1 MKHWLLAGTIALMLV
16 GCANSPERKQLSQLE
31 GLQKALPGVYTSP
44 AASGAADTGV
54 SLTISPVTA
63 QLIGEKVYFVRET
76 PADNAGLVLW
86 QGIWTFV
93 AVAPEGHRHAH
104 EQPGIMQHSFLFKEP
119 RRWAAASSNPDL
131 LVSMLPDDLQPL
143 PGCDLLWQ
151 STQSTPM
158 GYETKKM
165 TGDCRP
171 GRLASGLWIEQHAQL
186 EGSMLTLIEQPLD
199 ANGAPDLRAAA
210 VTRHLTRTGSPP

>member
-44 AASGAADTGV
+44 AASGAADSDV
-54 SLTISPVTA
+54 SFSISPVTA
-63 QLIGEKVYFVRET
+63 QLIGEKVFYVRET

-93 AVAPEGHRHAH
+93 AIAPKGHQRTH
-104 EQPGIMQHSFLFKEP
+104 EEPGIMQHSFLFKQP
-119 RRWAAASSNPDL
+119 RRWASAGSNPDL

-151 STQSTPM
+151 SNPM
-158 GYETKKM
+158 GYEAKKM
-165 TGDCRP
+165 SGDCRP
-171 GRLASGLWIEQHAQL
+171 GRLASGLWIEQQADL
-186 EGSMLTLIEQPLD
+186 EGEALTLTEQPLD
-199 ANGAPDLRAAA
+199 ANGAPDLHVAPI
-210 VTRHLTRTGSPP
+210 TLHLTRTGSPP